1 MRREKLPK
9 YLKKGFFF
17 FQYLGSK
24 VVSDLE
30 CNCVDRMSVNPSP
43 VFLLLL
49 LCCRLR
55 GEGEGE
61 RRERESDFCP
71 CKRRREKLLARP
83 KQRRRKLE
91 LSSRPLPA
99 NPPPPPPPPPP
110 LARAA
115 RKGRPIQAVAGG
127 AAAVSVIQE
136 GERRDLKRP
145 RSTRKQKGEEKLLV
159 SLKEEEGGR
168 GDRPTTF
175 VGDDGGGRKRPY
187 IPTYAMYNEGGE
199 GRLRERERERERA
212 NFFWRGKI

>member
-99 NPPPPPPPPPP
+99 NPPPPPPPP

-199 GRLRERERERERA
+199 GRLRERERERERE
-212 NFFWRGKI
+212 G

>member
-1 MRREKLPK
+1 MRRERLPK

-43 VFLLLL
+43 VFLVLL

-91 LSSRPLPA
+91 LSSRPLPS

-115 RKGRPIQAVAGG
+115 RKDRPIQAVAGG

-145 RSTRKQKGEEKLLV
+145 RSRRKQKGEEKLLV
-159 SLKEEEGGR
+159 SLKEEEGGGETGR
-168 GDRPTTF
+168 QHLWETT
-175 VGDDGGGRKRPY
+175 
-187 IPTYAMYNEGGE
+187 AEGGKGRIFPHMQCIMRE
-199 GRLRERERERERA
+199 ERGRLRERKRERES
-212 NFFWRGKI
+212 